1 MIQKLKPVWI
11 FFPFTVI
18 FSVLFLAKGQM
29 PSMLAGAL
37 FSAIAGYRIRSELA
51 PGRAFP
57 IFMLF
62 LFLLVLGVAPVK
74 GYSAVIIATTLLLI
88 TLRTLLLLLGEIQ
101 ANKAS
106 LNRAQVVF
114 SIGLF
119 VQFCIQMV
127 LVMVA
132 FRGQPSGLS
141 GIAELLNLKVLT
153 IAAAAFSPLG
163 WPVLAGVGFTY
174 IPALQGYSPLILLFI
189 ASALLLFRVWKR
201 A

>member
-101 ANKAS
+101 ANKAA
-106 LNRAQVVF
+106 LNRGQVVF

-132 FRGQPSGLS
+132 FRGQPSPLS

-153 IAAAAFSPLG
+153 VSAAVFSPLG
-163 WPVLAGVGFTY
+163 WPVLAGVGLTY
-174 IPALQGYSPLILLFI
+174 LPALNEYSQLILLLI
-189 ASALLLFRVWKR
+189 ASVLLMYRIWKR
-201 A
+201 T

>member
-1 MIQKLKPVWI
+1 
-11 FFPFTVI
+11 
-18 FSVLFLAKGQM
+18 
-29 PSMLAGAL
+29 MLAGAL

-101 ANKAS
+101 ANKAA
-106 LNRAQVVF
+106 LNRGQVVF

-132 FRGQPSGLS
+132 FRGQPSPLS

-153 IAAAAFSPLG
+153 VSAAVFSPLG
-163 WPVLAGVGFTY
+163 WPVLAGVGLTY
-174 IPALQGYSPLILLFI
+174 LPALNEYSQLILLLI
-189 ASALLLFRVWKR
+189 ASVLLMYRIWKR
-201 A
+201 T